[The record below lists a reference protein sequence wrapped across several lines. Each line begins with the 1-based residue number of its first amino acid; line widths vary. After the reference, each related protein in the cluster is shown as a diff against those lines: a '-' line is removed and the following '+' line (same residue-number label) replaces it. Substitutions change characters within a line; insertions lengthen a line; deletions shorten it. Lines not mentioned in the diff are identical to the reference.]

1 MDLFSMALL
10 FLIFLIAIPLVLAV
24 VLRIIQVRA
33 YRKALDERE
42 ALEAR
47 MQGAAPAAA
56 TIVSARQ
63 VQDSPAGERLSEQLR
78 VRLTLKVEPPEAE
91 PFTSVVEWFVDPLMQ
106 TYLQPGSAVSVKVD
120 ARDGRT
126 VYPNLDWARPV
137 PFADD

>member
-1 MDLFSMALL
+1 MDLFSMAVI
-10 FLIFLIAIPLVLAV
+10 FLTFLIAIPLVLAV
-24 VLRIIQVRA
+24 VLRIVQVRA

-47 MQGAAPAAA
+47 TQGAAPAAA
-56 TIVSARQ
+56 TVVSARQ
-63 VQDSPAGERLSEQLR
+63 MQDSLAGENLR
-78 VRLTLKVEPPEAE
+78 VRLTLKVEPPGVE
-91 PFTSVVEWFVDPLMQ
+91 PFTSVVEWFVDPVMQ

-137 PFADD
+137 PEE

>member
-33 YRKALDERE
+33 YHKALDERE

-63 VQDSPAGERLSEQLR
+63 VNDSPAGERLH
-78 VRLTLKVEPPEAE
+78 VRLTLKVEPPGAE
-91 PFTSVVEWFVDPLMQ
+91 PFTSVVEWFVDPVMQ

-137 PFADD
+137 PFAGE